1 MVGMNAGTAVAGRKS
16 SVFARMRRAGTGGT
30 RAALLTLGA
39 AMALAGGRAAYAD
52 GDVVGWGN
60 NDQGQ
65 CTPPAGLGSVTQIA
79 GGGRHTIALKSD
91 GTVACWGYNEYGQ
104 CNTPPGLA
112 SVTQIAA
119 GYYHTIALK
128 SDGTVACW
136 GYDGYGQCNTPAG
149 LASVTQIAGGEY
161 HTIALKS
168 NGTVACWGYNTQGQ
182 CTTPAGLPSAT
193 RIAGGGR
200 HTIALTCAAPTQLRN
215 SGNLGPV
222 GTGVPRSFTF
232 HDLPAAASAV
242 LFTVRARSDLSDA
255 NEYLVL
261 GLDGG
266 SFVFLFGETGSDCPA
281 QLDQAS
287 HWMSMKQFNGLVA
300 DGEFTATL
308 TGSGFVNAASCA
320 SIPGACEIELFY
332 VSVSVDCNND
342 GIEDSCEI
350 DSGAPDIDGDG
361 RLDACEVAQGDFN
374 LDGEIGAA
382 DLAELLSLWGSVNP
396 PYGDLNDDGAI
407 GAQDLAMLLDRWGPL
422 Y

>member
-1 MVGMNAGTAVAGRKS
+1 MVVLDAYTAVATRNS
-16 SVFARMRRAGTGGT
+16 LSLARSAVL
-30 RAALLTLGA
+30 ALSA
-39 AMALAGGRAAYAD
+39 VMALAGGRTACAD
-52 GDVVGWGN
+52 TYVDAWGLSTS
-60 NDQGQ
+60 GQ
-65 CTPPAGLGSVTQIA
+65 CNTPVFPLENPVAAIAGGSQHTIALTSNGTVACWGDNTYGACNTPAGLANVTQIA
-79 GGGRHTIALKSD
+79 GGGTHTIALKSD
-91 GTVACWGYNEYGQ
+91 GTVACWGRNQFGQ
-104 CNTPPGLA
+104 CNPPPGLA
-112 SVTQIAA
+112 SVTQIAGGGA
-119 GYYHTIALK
+119 HTIALK

-136 GYDGYGQCNTPAG
+136 GRN
-149 LASVTQIAGGEY
+149 SE
-161 HTIALKS
+161 
-168 NGTVACWGYNTQGQ
+168 GQ
-182 CTTPAGLPSAT
+182 CTTPAGLPSVT
-193 RIAGGGR
+193 RIAGGGL

-255 NEYLVL
+255 NEYLAL

-320 SIPGACEIELFY
+320 SGACEIELFY

-396 PYGDLNDDGAI
+396 PYGDLNGDGLV
-407 GAQDLAMLLDRWGPL
+407 GAPDLAILLSNWGPL
-422 Y
+422 G

>member
-1 MVGMNAGTAVAGRKS
+1 MVVLDAYTAVATRNS
-16 SVFARMRRAGTGGT
+16 LSLARSAVL
-30 RAALLTLGA
+30 ALSA
-39 AMALAGGRAAYAD
+39 VMALAGGRTACAD
-52 GDVVGWGN
+52 TYVDAWGLSTN
-60 NDQGQ
+60 GQ
-65 CTPPAGLGSVTQIA
+65 CNTPVFPLENPVAAIAGGSQHTIALTSNGTVACWGWNGSGQCSTPAGLANVTQIA
-79 GGGRHTIALKSD
+79 GGGAHTIALKSD
-91 GTVACWGYNEYGQ
+91 GTVACWGYQASGA
-104 CNTPPGLA
+104 CNPPAGLA
-112 SVTQIAA
+112 SVTQIA
-119 GYYHTIALK
+119 GGNYHTIALK

-136 GYDGYGQCNTPAG
+136 GLNSD
-149 LASVTQIAGGEY
+149 
-161 HTIALKS
+161 
-168 NGTVACWGYNTQGQ
+168 GQ
-182 CTTPAGLPSAT
+182 CTTPAGLPSVT

-215 SGNLGPV
+215 SGNLGAV

-396 PYGDLNDDGAI
+396 PYGDLNGDGLV
-407 GAQDLAMLLDRWGPL
+407 GAPDLAMLLSNWGPL
-422 Y
+422 G